1 MVLTA
6 PDLLLVSGRIWTGRG
21 EAEALAVGNGR
32 VAAVGTA
39 EEARGA
45 AGPNAE
51 VIDLGGRRVIPGL
64 IDSHTH
70 FVRAGLSWNDL
81 VRWDDVRS
89 LRDGLERIAAAAD
102 RAPEGAWVRVLGG
115 WHPGRFAEGRG
126 PTREELDEAGGGHPV
141 YVQLLYEEGILNT
154 AGIRAVELG
163 LEDLPPEG
171 VERDPTTGSPTGRV
185 RGGHAFTHVLRHIPP
200 AELEDQVASTRALM
214 ADFNALGVTAVTDP
228 GGLGVTPE
236 TYRALFE
243 VWRRG
248 QSTLRTR
255 LYLVPGE
262 RGKELEQVRDWV
274 RHVQPG
280 FGDPWLRYVGM
291 GEILSFGCHDME
303 GVRPFEVSAAARG
316 ELREITLL
324 LLERGWPAHVHA
336 ILDSTISAVLDVW
349 EELDRAHGLAGRRFS
364 LAHAEAIGERNLERV
379 AALGIGVAVQNRLMF
394 RSADSAALWG
404 EDVASGAPPLR
415 RLLDLGIPVG
425 AGTDATVV
433 TPHNP
438 WECLW
443 WLVTGR
449 SFDGAPPRRA
459 VHRLS
464 RQEAL
469 HLYTSGSAWFSFDED
484 EQGTLEPGRWADLA
498 VLSDDYFAVPEDEIA
513 ALRSELTI
521 AGGRVVH
528 AGAPFSHLRA

>member
-1 MVLTA
+1 MTHDA
-6 PDLLLVSGRIWTGRG
+6 LLLVSGRIWTGRG
-21 EAEALAVGNGR
+21 EVEALAVRNGR
-32 VAAVGTA
+32 VAAVGTR
-39 EEARGA
+39 EEARA
-45 AGPNAE
+45 AVGPDAD

-70 FVRAGLSWNDL
+70 VVRAGLSWNDL

-89 LRDGLERIAAAAD
+89 LREGLERVAAAAA
-102 RAPEGAWVRVLGG
+102 RGPEGAWVRVLGG

-126 PTREELDEAGGGHPV
+126 PTREELDEAGAGRPV
-141 YVQLLYEEGILNT
+141 YVQLLYEEGLLNT
-154 AGIRAVELG
+154 TGIRAVELG

-171 VERDPTTGSPTGRV
+171 VERDDATGYPTGRV
-185 RGGHAFTHVLRHIPP
+185 RGGHAFAHVLRHVPP
-200 AELEDQVASTRALM
+200 ADVEAQVASTRALM

-228 GGLGVTPE
+228 GGIGVVPE
-236 TYRALFE
+236 TYRAVFE

-248 QSTLRTR
+248 LSTLRTR

-262 RGKELEQVRDWV
+262 RGRELEQVRDWA

-303 GVRPFEVSAAARG
+303 GVRPFEVSAAAKA
-316 ELREITLL
+316 ELSEISRL
-324 LLERGWPAHVHA
+324 LLERGWPVHLHA
-336 ILDSTISAVLDVW
+336 ILDTTISAVLDVW
-349 EELDRAHGLAGRRFS
+349 EELDAEFGLAGRRFS
-364 LAHAEAIGERNLERV
+364 LAHAEAIGEENLRRV
-379 AALGIGVAVQNRLMF
+379 AALGVGIAVQNRLMF

-404 EDVASGAPPLR
+404 DEVAGSAPPLR
-415 RLLDLGIPVG
+415 RMLDLGIPVG

-459 VHRLS
+459 EHRLS
-464 RQEAL
+464 REEAL
-469 HLYTSGSAWFSFDED
+469 RLYTEGSAWFSFDEK
-484 EQGTLEPGRWADLA
+484 EQGTLDPGRWADLA
-498 VLSDDYFAVPEDEIA
+498 VLSDDYFGVPDDEIA
-513 ALRSELTI
+513 SLRSELTLV
-521 AGGRVVH
+521 GGRVVH
-528 AGAPFSHLRA
+528 AGPPFAGLGG